1 MALRTK
7 SRHCC
12 RSYRRRRGQCG
23 GGLTVALIN
32 RLRDA
37 GEELPGC
44 AWLVSPWMD
53 LTMSGETLATKDAA
67 DPIIHKGYLG
77 ALADAYLPAG
87 TDRKDPQLLSTLT

>member
-1 MALRTK
+1 
-7 SRHCC
+7 
-12 RSYRRRRGQCG
+12 
-23 GGLTVALIN
+23 
-32 RLRDA
+32 
-37 GEELPGC
+37 
-44 AWLVSPWMD
+44 MD